1 MKVYELLGMTALLKN
16 SCKAIFIMI
25 HINAILVQSVF
36 GQRLADYSEG
46 VDRVAGRIFSAEL
59 PPRLSG
65 N

>member
-1 MKVYELLGMTALLKN
+1 MKVYTLIAEAALLKN

-25 HINAILVQSVF
+25 HINAILIQSVF
-36 GQRLADYSEG
+36 GQRLAGHSEG
-46 VDRVAGRIFSAEL
+46 VNRVAGRTFSAEL